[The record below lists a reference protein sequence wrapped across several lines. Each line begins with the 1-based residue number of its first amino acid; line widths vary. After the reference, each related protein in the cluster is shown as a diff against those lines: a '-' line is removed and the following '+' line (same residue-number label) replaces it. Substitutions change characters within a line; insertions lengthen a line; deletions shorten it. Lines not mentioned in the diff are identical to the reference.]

1 MLLRSEQ
8 ACQYVSNI
16 YIILLFLLLLLYI
29 YHVYMIHIYIHY
41 IYIMYTYI
49 LSYDYPINNFI
60 ILIQSIGERGL

>member
-1 MLLRSEQ
+1 MYL
-8 ACQYVSNI
+8 I
-16 YIILLFLLLLLYI
+16 YIYI
-29 YHVYMIHIYIHY
+29 SCVYDTYIYIHY